1 MAFQTSIR
9 QRGLALSIAGAASSL
24 AAETRTAMQEKLAVY
39 LREGEQM
46 PDAGLLQE
54 LLGRYLEARSQ
65 DLVAAD
71 EAYNQ
76 RVRDHRMVRQRQQ
89 AAMRDAR
96 WSLRDFRVAMDSI
109 FGKEACKLMVG
120 TRDFTSR
127 DAGVLAGMLR
137 QGAQCLREPN
147 FEFGPQSPNSIGR
160 DSATLATELDRAAT
174 KLMEITQ
181 RQVLDQRMRRR
192 VELGRKDE
200 QLAATKEAITEASSL
215 LKGLFIFTGNAF
227 MARRLRPSHR
237 KKGGPAAPAKDP
249 QP

>member
-1 MAFQTSIR
+1 MAFQSSIR

-24 AAETRTAMQEKLAVY
+24 AAETREAMQSKLAAY

-54 LLGRYLEARSQ
+54 LLGRFLEARSQ

-71 EAYNQ
+71 QAYNQ
-76 RVRDHRMVRQRQQ
+76 KVRDHRMVRERQQ
-89 AAMRDAR
+89 AAMREAR
-96 WSLRDFRVAMDSI
+96 MTLRDFRVVVDGV

-127 DAGVLAGMLR
+127 NAGVLAGMLR
-137 QGAQCLREPN
+137 QGAQCLRQPS
-147 FEFGPQSPNSIGR
+147 FEFDAQNPRSLGCN
-160 DSATLATELDRAAT
+160 SATIATMLDRAAT

-181 RQVLDQRMRRR
+181 RQVLEERTRRR
-192 VELGRKDE
+192 VELGHKDE
-200 QLAATKEAITEASSL
+200 QLAATKEAITEAASL

-227 MARRLRPSHR
+227 MARRLRPSH
-237 KKGGPAAPAKDP
+237 KKKSGPATAVDD
-249 QP
+249 QD